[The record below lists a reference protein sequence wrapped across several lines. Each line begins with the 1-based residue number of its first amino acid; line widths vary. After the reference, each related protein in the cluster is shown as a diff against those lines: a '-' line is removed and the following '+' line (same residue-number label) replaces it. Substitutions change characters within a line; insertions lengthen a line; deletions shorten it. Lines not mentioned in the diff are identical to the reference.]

1 MTTDIKLFDL
11 AGNTATEIPGKAAP
25 VEKSLQ
31 RVIERNMESMLGI
44 RLVRTEHS
52 TGPKHKGRI
61 DSLGIDENNIPVII
75 EYKRA
80 TNQNVINQ
88 GLFYMDWLLDHRAEF
103 KLLVLEKLGAATAES
118 IDWSAPRLL
127 CIAGG

>member
-11 AGNTATEIPGKAAP
+11 AGNTATEIPGKAAT

-52 TGPKHKGRI
+52 TGPKHRGRI
-61 DSLGIDENNIPVII
+61 DPDEVDLLPGFTRDVRGVGHYGTGDLEVRIRTL
-75 EYKRA
+75 EGLERA
-80 TNQNVINQ
+80 KP
-88 GLFYMDWLLDHRAEF
+88 LFQQSYEA
-103 KLLVLEKLGAATAES
+103 S
-118 IDWSAPRLL
+118 
-127 CIAGG
+127 